1 MVAKVDR
8 NCYLNLSQTRRWR
21 NIAIAL
27 TDTDFGEQKAQ
38 SGENAWL
45 RQSRGAV
52 VHFVSMTMEENVEVT
67 QKKRFRYG
75 LVLAWVPLTF
85 FIVPAA
91 IGIIRALAQV
101 SNEKATGLAAV
112 AGGFA
117 EVAATFGLVVIIA
130 SEVVAIAMLVRTFS
144 RSHMARN
151 FIAIFSVGCSGL
163 LLLVL
168 GLFLWFG
175 TGHH

>member
-1 MVAKVDR
+1 MSV
-8 NCYLNLSQTRRWR
+8 
-21 NIAIAL
+21 
-27 TDTDFGEQKAQ
+27 
-38 SGENAWL
+38 NAWF

-52 VHFVSMTMEENVEVT
+52 VHFMSITMEENVEVA

-85 FIVPAA
+85 FIVPTA

-117 EVAATFGLVVIIA
+117 EVAATFGLVVIVA

-144 RSHMARN
+144 RSHMTRN
-151 FIAIFSVGCSGL
+151 LIAIFSVGCSGL

-175 TGHH
+175 TGHL

>member
-1 MVAKVDR
+1 
-8 NCYLNLSQTRRWR
+8 
-21 NIAIAL
+21 
-27 TDTDFGEQKAQ
+27 
-38 SGENAWL
+38 
-45 RQSRGAV
+45 
-52 VHFVSMTMEENVEVT
+52 MTAEENVEIT

-75 LVLAWVPLTF
+75 LLLAWVPLIF
-85 FIVPAA
+85 FIVPTA
-91 IGIIRALAQV
+91 IGIIRAIVQV
-101 SNEKATGLAAV
+101 NEKATGLAAV

-117 EVAATFGLVVIIA
+117 EVTATFGLVVIVA

-144 RSHMARN
+144 RSHMPRN
-151 FIAIFSVGCSGL
+151 VIAIFSVGCSGL

>member
-1 MVAKVDR
+1 M
-8 NCYLNLSQTRRWR
+8 
-21 NIAIAL
+21 
-27 TDTDFGEQKAQ
+27 
-38 SGENAWL
+38 
-45 RQSRGAV
+45 
-52 VHFVSMTMEENVEVT
+52 SMTAEENVEIT

-75 LVLAWVPLTF
+75 LLLAWVPLIF
-85 FIVPAA
+85 FIVPTA
-91 IGIIRALAQV
+91 IGIIRAIVQV
-101 SNEKATGLAAV
+101 NEKATGLAAV

-117 EVAATFGLVVIIA
+117 EVTATFGLVVIVA

-144 RSHMARN
+144 RSHMPRN
-151 FIAIFSVGCSGL
+151 VIAIFSVGCSGL